1 MVSHLKSSQLSAKFV
16 FSIDPLKS
24 CRTVAAS
31 VRPMMPVG
39 RRPSFCLVKLARLA
53 WATVFGVMMYFCSVF
68 PQEPWGLSLATST
81 AVFSFH
87 TGLVLTP
94 AAQFTDLTDCS
105 LNAAR
110 LVFSTCPS
118 RFATPAA
125 QFSSNSNYSSARYAR
140 APPLALIRADAG
152 VY

>member
-1 MVSHLKSSQLSAKFV
+1 M
-16 FSIDPLKS
+16 
-24 CRTVAAS
+24 
-31 VRPMMPVG
+31 
-39 RRPSFCLVKLARLA
+39 RRFFA
-53 WATVFGVMMYFCSVF
+53 WHCDVF
-68 PQEPWGLSLATST
+68 PQELRGLSLATST
-81 AVFSFH
+81 VFFYFH

-125 QFSSNSNYSSARYAR
+125 QFSSNSNYSSARYAVPR
-140 APPLALIRADAG
+140 SL
-152 VY
+152 

>member
-1 MVSHLKSSQLSAKFV
+1 M
-16 FSIDPLKS
+16 
-24 CRTVAAS
+24 
-31 VRPMMPVG
+31 
-39 RRPSFCLVKLARLA
+39 
-53 WATVFGVMMYFCSVF
+53 FGVMMYFCSVF
-68 PQEPWGLSLATST
+68 PQESRGLSLATST